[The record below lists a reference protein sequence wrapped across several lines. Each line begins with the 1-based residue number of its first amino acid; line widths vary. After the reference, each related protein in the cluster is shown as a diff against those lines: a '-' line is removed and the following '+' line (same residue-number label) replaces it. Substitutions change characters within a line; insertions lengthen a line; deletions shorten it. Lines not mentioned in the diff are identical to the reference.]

1 VQRVY
6 CPINEGYS
14 RRKAAM
20 VKHR

>member
-20 VKHR
+20 VKHS